1 MDLAEATVLTWRHLV
16 ANWIRKESR
25 IAVVQDLDKR
35 PRVGTRFG
43 ENSRVGARFG

>member
-1 MDLAEATVLTWRHLV
+1 MDLAKATVLTWRHLV

-43 ENSRVGARFG
+43 ENSRVGA